1 MNLQDINWL
10 DVLLGGT
17 VFVSAVVGL
26 TRGLVKEIL
35 SLLAW
40 LLALWFAYLFA
51 EPFAEQIVRRLIPDK
66 LISYVASFGGIFLV
80 ALFAIGL
87 INIVLSSLLE
97 SIGLT
102 SFDRMLGM
110 LFGLARGAILSALLV
125 FFAAFIPALTE
136 EPFWHRSRLAPSF
149 MNLANWG
156 LTRLPATIRERI
168 GTRNHPGGQ
177 TESEAVARSADKQRP
192 DPVDIQLESI
202 QNSGTLAGQAKR
214 PAIDARQKARQIA
227 HSNALSDVDGDHGI
241 ALQSLQSALS
251 TGQGQ
256 AAMVDGRQERRP
268 VARGD
273 KRSDHDGTISLE
285 SLPSGDDALDLP
297 SGKKRPSGER

>member
-17 VFVSAVVGL
+17 VLVSAVVGL

-40 LLALWFAYLFA
+40 LLALWLAYLFA
-51 EPFAEQIVRRLIPDK
+51 EPFAAQIVRRLIPDK

-87 INIVLSSLLE
+87 VNIVLSSLLE

-177 TESEAVARSADKQRP
+177 AESEAVERRADKQRP
-192 DPVDIQLESI
+192 DSVDIELESL
-202 QNSGTLAGQAKR
+202 QNGGTPAGQAQR
-214 PAIDARQKARQIA
+214 PAIDVRQQARQIA

-241 ALQSLQSALS
+241 ALESLQNGVAA
-251 TGQGQ
+251 GQ
-256 AAMVDGRQERRP
+256 AQPATVDGRQERRP

-273 KRSDHDGTISLE
+273 TRSDDDGTISLE
-285 SLPSGDDALDLP
+285 SLPSGGDALDPP
-297 SGKKRPSGER
+297 SGGKRASGGR